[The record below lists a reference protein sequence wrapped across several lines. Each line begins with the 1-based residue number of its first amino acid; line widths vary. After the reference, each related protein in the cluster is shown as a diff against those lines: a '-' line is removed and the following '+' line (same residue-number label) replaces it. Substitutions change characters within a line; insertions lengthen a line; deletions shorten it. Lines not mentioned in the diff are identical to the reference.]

1 MRIVPVLLL
10 GLLGFCGGLSAAEP
24 ASPPVSS
31 TAAGDGLLQRYF
43 AIRTAEIAR
52 DSERRLRSAHWS
64 AEAEEYRRQLREM
77 LGIEPLPERTPLNPV
92 VTKTAEHGDF
102 IVENVHF
109 QSSPHLYVTG
119 NLYRPKEVKEP
130 LPAILYVCGHGKV
143 KVGDVS
149 YGNKTHYHHHGVW
162 FARHGYVCLIID
174 SIQLGE
180 IEALHHG
187 THNLGM
193 WWWMSRGYT
202 PAGVE
207 AWNCIR
213 ALDYLETRPEV
224 DKTRFGVTGR
234 SGGGAYSWYT
244 AAVDPRIQCA
254 VPVAGITDLDDH
266 VVRNCVEGHCDCMY
280 MVNTYRWDYP
290 MLAAMIAPRALLLA
304 NTDKD
309 PIFPLEG
316 VVHTYTATRD
326 VFRTLQKP
334 NSLGLEITEGG
345 HKDTQELRVHAM
357 VWFDRFLKKVDRPVL
372 PAELKLLTP
381 QELRVFDKNP
391 SDEINTKIH
400 EQFVPV
406 AKVPDVP
413 GARAEWDSL
422 VRGWKEA
429 LVARTFRAWP
439 KGDEVE
445 GIYLKQLSAGESSGA
460 VEKEYEFNS
469 QSPYRLGLRMT
480 AKSESAKAPEAKV
493 VLHILAQSAWEKS
506 PWDAEVT
513 DDAVHFWLAPR
524 GIGPTQWNQ
533 DTKKGAHIRR
543 RFYLL
548 GETDDSARTWDVR
561 RAVTA
566 IREILGDRKYSLQ
579 IDGEGDASVWALYA
593 ALFEEDA
600 DEVRLTGLPQSHMT
614 GPALL
619 NVLKTLDVPQAVAA
633 LSTEAKVTVVDAAET
648 DPRTAFLKQVEKIGQ

>member
-24 ASPPVSS
+24 ASPPVPP

-43 AIRTAEIAR
+43 AIRTAEIAQ

-64 AEAEEYRRQLREM
+64 AESEAYRRQLREM

-92 VTKTAEHGDF
+92 VTRTAEHGDF
-102 IVENVHF
+102 IVENIHF

-193 WWWMSRGYT
+193 WWWVSRGYT

-234 SGGGAYSWYT
+234 SGGGAYSWYS

-266 VVRNCVEGHCDCMY
+266 VVQNCVEGHCDCMY

-381 QELRVFDKNP
+381 EELRVFDQNP

-400 EQFVPV
+400 EQFVAM
-406 AKVPDVP
+406 AKAPAVP
-413 GARAEWDSL
+413 GSRAEWDSL

-429 LVARTFRAWP
+429 LIAKTFRAWP
-439 KGDEVE
+439 KGDDVE
-445 GIYLKQLSAGESSGA
+445 GLYLKQLSAGSSPGA
-460 VEKEYEFNS
+460 VETEYEFNS
-469 QSPYRLGLRMT
+469 QTPYRLGLRMT
-480 AKSESAKAPEAKV
+480 AKPESAKAPESKV
-493 VLHILAQSAWEKS
+493 VLHVLAEPAWGKS
-506 PWDAEVT
+506 PWTADAT

-533 DTKKGAHIRR
+533 DKKKETHIRR

-566 IREILGDRKYSLQ
+566 IREIMGDRKYTLQ

-593 ALFEEDA
+593 ALFEADA

-633 LSTEAKVTVVDAAET
+633 LSTGAKVTVVDAADG
-648 DPRTAFLKQVEKIGQ
+648 DPRTAVLKQVEKIGQ

>member
-1 MRIVPVLLL
+1 MRTVPALLL
-10 GLLGFCGGLSAAEP
+10 GWLCFCGALRAAER
-24 ASPPVSS
+24 ASPPVSP

-43 AIRTAEIAR
+43 ALRTAEVAR

-77 LGIEPLPERTPLNPV
+77 LGIEPLPERTALNPV

-143 KVGDVS
+143 KVGDIS

-174 SIQLGE
+174 SVQLGE

-193 WWWMSRGYT
+193 WWWVSRGYT

-234 SGGGAYSWYT
+234 SGGGAYSWYS

-266 VVRNCVEGHCDCMY
+266 VVQNCVEGHCDCMY

-372 PAELKLLTP
+372 PAELNLLTP
-381 QELRVFDKNP
+381 QELRVFDENP

-406 AKVPDVP
+406 AKAPAVP
-413 GARAEWDSL
+413 GSRAEWDSL
-422 VRGWKEA
+422 VRGWKDA
-429 LVARTFRAWP
+429 LVAKTFRAWP
-439 KGDEVE
+439 KGNEIE
-445 GIYLKQLSAGESSGA
+445 GIYLKQLSAGGSNA
-460 VEKEYEFNS
+460 TVETEYEFNS
-469 QSPYRLGLRMT
+469 QTPYRLGLRMA
-480 AKSESAKAPEAKV
+480 AKPGSAKAPEARV
-493 VLHILAQSAWEKS
+493 VLHVLTQPAWEKS
-506 PWDAEVT
+506 PWGAEVT
-513 DDAVHFWLAPR
+513 DDAVHFWFAPR

-533 DTKKGAHIRR
+533 ETKKGTHIRR

-566 IREILGDRKYSLQ
+566 IREIMGDRKYSLQ
-579 IDGEGDASVWALYA
+579 INGEGDASVWALYA
-593 ALFEEDA
+593 ALFEDDA

-633 LSTEAKVTVVDAAET
+633 LATGAKVTVVDAAEE
-648 DPRTAFLKQVEKIGQ
+648 DPRTAFLQQVEKIGQ